1 MGGPDK
7 PGCIPL
13 AGQGLTRARDRIRSR
28 PDYRRLVLITALFGT
43 AAGSY
48 PVTVLSASLPRIARD
63 LGTADDTVTWVIAA
77 PLLAFA
83 AVSYTHLTLPTK
95 A

>member
-1 MGGPDK
+1 M
-7 PGCIPL
+7 
-13 AGQGLTRARDRIRSR
+13 RDRIRRR

-63 LGTADDTVTWVIAA
+63 LGAADDTVTWVIAA
-77 PLLAFA
+77 PLLAL
-83 AVSYTHLTLPTK
+83 SLIHI
-95 A
+95 

>member
-1 MGGPDK
+1 MGGPDE
-7 PGCIPL
+7 PGCIPT
-13 AGQGLTRARDRIRSR
+13 AVRGLTGARDRIRRR

-63 LGTADDTVTWVIAA
+63 LGRPMT
-77 PLLAFA
+77 PSLG
-83 AVSYTHLTLPTK
+83 
-95 A
+95 

>member
-7 PGCIPL
+7 PGYIPP
-13 AGQGLTRARDRIRSR
+13 AGQGLTRARDRIRRR
-28 PDYRRLVLITALFGT
+28 PDYRRLVLITALLGT

-63 LGTADDTVTWVIAA
+63 LGTADDTA
-77 PLLAFA
+77 P
-83 AVSYTHLTLPTK
+83 
-95 A
+95 